1 MSEERKAITITQLTR
16 YLKRVI
22 EGNRHLQ
29 DVWLRGE
36 VSNFKHH
43 SRGHMYL
50 TLKDDQSRISAVMFA
65 ADNQQLPFRPED
77 GMKVLVRGQ
86 VAVYEPY
93 GNYQL
98 YIKEMLQDGIGN
110 LFLAF
115 EQLKKKLEAEGLF
128 DPARKKRL
136 PLFPKTIG
144 IITSPTG
151 AAIRDMFT
159 TVKRRFPA
167 AELVVIPV
175 LVQGEQAA
183 PSIARAIELANSTRL
198 ADVLIVGRGGGS
210 IEDLWAFNE
219 EIVARAIFQSR
230 LPIVSAVGHETD
242 FTIADFVADLR
253 AATPTAA
260 AEMVVP
266 NLIDIQERIMDRAAR
281 LKTAMRKK
289 LADDTKQ
296 LERLRNAYAFRYPN
310 QLFRQK
316 EQDLD
321 RLLERLTAQIT
332 KLRHH
337 ARMRITQMERLLF
350 KHHPESEL
358 KRVGN
363 DLEHYLD
370 RLVRGMEKTLTADQQ
385 RFKLSLSKLNAY
397 SPLNVMERGYS
408 LVYKN
413 GELVKSEKQ
422 VSIGD
427 DLAVKLTDGQLQVK
441 VLTRKEVD
449 LNGGRTKG

>member
-36 VSNFKHH
+36 ISNFKHH

-65 ADNQQLPFRPED
+65 ADNHQMPFRPED

-93 GNYQL
+93 GSYQL

-136 PLFPKTIG
+136 PVFPKTIG

-159 TVKRRFPA
+159 TVKRRFPS

-183 PSIARAIELANSTRL
+183 PSIARAIELANSSQL

-219 EIVARAIFQSR
+219 EIVARAIFHSQ

-266 NLIDIQERIMDRAAR
+266 NIIDIQERITDRVGR
-281 LKTAMRKK
+281 LKTAMRNK
-289 LADDTKQ
+289 LGDEARRLDQ
-296 LERLRNAYAFRYPN
+296 LKNAYAFRYPG

-321 RLLERLTAQIT
+321 RLIERLTAQMT
-332 KLRHH
+332 SLRHRS
-337 ARMRITQMERLLF
+337 RMKLTQAERLLY

-363 DLEHYLD
+363 DLEHLKD
-370 RLVRGMEKTLTADQQ
+370 RLIRSMEKSLTADQQ

-408 LVYKN
+408 LVYK
-413 GELVKSEKQ
+413 EDALIKSVKH
-422 VSIGD
+422 VSVGD
-427 DLAVKLTDGQLQVK
+427 DLDVKMTDGHLQVQ
-441 VLTRKEVD
+441 VLSRKEVD
-449 LNGGRTKG
+449 LDGGKTKG